1 MQDKSKLWILLI
13 ASSLIKNALKVKS
26 EAGKEEKMIAVQ
38 DKTGQRRPER
48 EEVV

>member
-1 MQDKSKLWILLI
+1 MQDKSKLRILLI
-13 ASSLIKNALKVKS
+13 AASLITNALKS

-38 DKTGQRRPER
+38 DKAGQRRPER